1 MTPGSGGVA
10 SLHGCG
16 GDELVGGGDELVVM
30 SKEGNNEQAWDGDR
44 Q

>member
-10 SLHGCG
+10 NLHGCG
-16 GDELVGGGDELVVM
+16 GDELVGGGDETVVM

>member
-1 MTPGSGGVA
+1 MPGSGGVA
-10 SLHGCG
+10 SFHGC
-16 GDELVGGGDELVVM
+16 GGDELVVM

>member
-1 MTPGSGGVA
+1 MLGSGGVA
-10 SLHGCG
+10 SFHGCG
-16 GDELVGGGDELVVM
+16 GDEVGGGDELVVM